1 MVIKNSFIIAV
12 DGPAGSGKGTL
23 TKRLGE
29 TLDFPVLDTGL
40 LYRAVG
46 YMLIQNN
53 QSVHDENA
61 ALHAADAL
69 HDELS
74 GDFLQNPA
82 LRSSQASEAASII
95 SAYTSVRQ
103 ALFNLQRRFAL
114 NPPHNKKGAIL
125 DGRDIG
131 TVICPDADIK
141 IYLTASAEIRA
152 ERRAKEL
159 HGENWKEHLAMLTE
173 HIRQRDRRDSERAV
187 APLKPAL
194 DAILIDTSQMN
205 ADEVFAFAMRHVE
218 AKLHGHPPSGDL
230 H

>member
-23 TKRLGE
+23 AKRLGE
-29 TLDFPVLDTGL
+29 ALDFPVLDTGL

-46 YMLIQNN
+46 HMLTKNN
-53 QSVHDENA
+53 ESVHDENA

-74 GDFLQNPA
+74 GDFLQDPA
-82 LRSSQASEAASII
+82 LRSSAASEAASIV
-95 SAYTSVRQ
+95 SAYGSVRQ

-114 NPPHNKKGAIL
+114 TPPHNKKGAIL

-141 IYLTASAEIRA
+141 IYLTATAEIRA

-159 HGENWKEHLAMLTE
+159 HGDSWKEHLPALTE

-194 DAILIDTSQMN
+194 DAIIMDTSLMN
-205 ADEVFAFAMRHVE
+205 ADEVYALAMRHITT
-218 AKLHGHPPSGDL
+218 KLNGEKE
-230 H
+230 

>member
-23 TKRLGE
+23 TKRLSAA
-29 TLDFPVLDTGL
+29 LDFPVLDTGL

-46 YMLIQNN
+46 YMLIKNN
-53 QSVHDENA
+53 ESVHDESA

-74 GDFLQNPA
+74 GDFLHDPA
-82 LRSSQASEAASII
+82 LRSSIASEAASIV

-103 ALFNLQRRFAL
+103 ALFDLQRRFAL
-114 NPPHNKKGAIL
+114 MPPHHKKGAIL

-159 HGENWKEHLAMLTE
+159 HGEDWKDHLATLTD

-194 DAILIDTSQMN
+194 DAILVDTSLMN
-205 ADEVFAFAMRHVE
+205 ADEVFHFVMRHID
-218 AKLHGHPPSGDL
+218 AKLHGDKK
-230 H
+230 